1 MNESHSNRAI
11 QILASLG
18 KAIAYLT
25 LFLGSQ
31 ALVSTGFSI
40 AAALTV
46 IVETGSL
53 DLFQMLEVL
62 MAYVTPITLASNLFT
77 LVFLLLFFPLRRKNP
92 LREFQLQP
100 IPPLAAAGAVSIAP
114 VLYGAVTLVLSLLP
128 AAWMADYAQAS
139 AALNDTGLLPFLSVA
154 LAAPVVEEVIFR
166 GLIQSRLAHALPG
179 WPAVVL
185 SALLFALCHGQPVW
199 MGYAFVLGMVL
210 GIMAWRTGSILPS
223 ILTHIVFNAIGQ
235 VLSLPQL
242 AQADGLLV
250 IAVLLLIGIVACLLT
265 RKGLARLFLSSSE
278 KESDPNV

>member
-18 KAIAYLT
+18 KAIAYLA

-77 LVFLLLFFPLRRKNP
+77 LVFLLLFFPLRTKNP

-114 VLYGAVTLVLSLLP
+114 VLYGVVTLVLSLLP

-250 IAVLLLIGIVACLLT
+250 IAVLLLVGITACLLT

>member
-18 KAIAYLT
+18 KAIAYLA

-77 LVFLLLFFPLRRKNP
+77 LVFLLLFFPLRTKNP

-114 VLYGAVTLVLSLLP
+114 VLYGVVTLVLSLLP

-250 IAVLLLIGIVACLLT
+250 IAVLLFVGITACLLT

>member
-18 KAIAYLT
+18 KAIAYLA

-114 VLYGAVTLVLSLLP
+114 VLYGVVTLVLSLLP

-250 IAVLLLIGIVACLLT
+250 IAVLLLVGITACLLT

>member
-1 MNESHSNRAI
+1 MNDSHSNRAI

-18 KAIAYLT
+18 KAIAYLA

>member
-18 KAIAYLT
+18 KAIAYLA

-114 VLYGAVTLVLSLLP
+114 VLYGVVTLVLSLLP

-166 GLIQSRLAHALPG
+166 GLIQSRLALALPG

-235 VLSLPQL
+235 VLSLPQFE
-242 AQADGLLV
+242 QANGLV
-250 IAVLLLIGIVACLLT
+250 ILAVLAAAGAVACLLT
-265 RKGLARLFLSSSE
+265 RRGLAHLFLPSSE

>member
-18 KAIAYLT
+18 KAIAYLA

-114 VLYGAVTLVLSLLP
+114 VLYGVVTLVLSLLP

-242 AQADGLLV
+242 AQTNGLLV
-250 IAVLLLIGIVACLLT
+250 IAVLLLVGIMACLLT

>member
-18 KAIAYLT
+18 KAIAYLA

-77 LVFLLLFFPLRRKNP
+77 LVFLLLFFPLRTKNP

-250 IAVLLLIGIVACLLT
+250 IAVLLFVGITACLLT

>member
-18 KAIAYLT
+18 KAIAYLA

-114 VLYGAVTLVLSLLP
+114 VLYGVVTLVLSLLP

-166 GLIQSRLAHALPG
+166 GLIQSRLALALPG

-250 IAVLLLIGIVACLLT
+250 IAVLLFVGITACLLT

>member
-18 KAIAYLT
+18 KAIAYLA

-31 ALVSTGFSI
+31 TLVSTAFSI

-92 LREFQLQP
+92 LREFQLRP
-100 IPPLAAAGAVSIAP
+100 VPSPAAGAVSLAP
-114 VLYGAVTLVLSLLP
+114 LLYAAVTLALSLLP
-128 AAWMADYAQAS
+128 AAWMEDYIQAS
-139 AALNDTGLLPFLSVA
+139 STLDGTGLIPFLAIA
-154 LAAPVVEEVIFR
+154 LAAPLAEEVIFR

-210 GIMAWRTGSILPS
+210 GIMAWRADSILPS

-235 VLSLPQL
+235 VLSLPQFE
-242 AQADGLLV
+242 QANGLV
-250 IAVLLLIGIVACLLT
+250 ILAVLAAAGAVACLLT
-265 RKGLARLFLSSSE
+265 RRGLAHLFLPSSE

>member
-18 KAIAYLT
+18 KAIAYLA

-77 LVFLLLFFPLRRKNP
+77 LVFLLLFFPLRTKNP

>member
-18 KAIAYLT
+18 KAIAYLA

-235 VLSLPQL
+235 VLSLPQFE
-242 AQADGLLV
+242 QANGLV
-250 IAVLLLIGIVACLLT
+250 ILAVLAAAGAVACLLT
-265 RKGLARLFLSSSE
+265 RRGLAHLFLPSSE

>member
-18 KAIAYLT
+18 KAIAYLA

-31 ALVSTGFSI
+31 TLVSTAFSI

-250 IAVLLLIGIVACLLT
+250 IAVLLFVGITACLLT

>member
-18 KAIAYLT
+18 KAIAYLA

-31 ALVSTGFSI
+31 TLVSTAFSI

-92 LREFQLQP
+92 LREFQLRP
-100 IPPLAAAGAVSIAP
+100 VPSLAAAGAVSLAP
-114 VLYGAVTLVLSLLP
+114 LLYAAVTLALSLLP
-128 AAWMADYAQAS
+128 AAWMEDYIQAS
-139 AALNDTGLLPFLSVA
+139 STLDGTGLIPFLAIA
-154 LAAPVVEEVIFR
+154 LAAPLAEEVIFR
-166 GLIQSRLAHALPG
+166 GLIQSRLALALPG

-250 IAVLLLIGIVACLLT
+250 IAVLLFVGITACLLT

>member
-18 KAIAYLT
+18 KAIAYLA
-25 LFLGSQ
+25 LFLSSQ

-62 MAYVTPITLASNLFT
+62 MAYVTPLTLASNLFT

-100 IPPLAAAGAVSIAP
+100 IPPLTAAGAVSIAP
-114 VLYGAVTLVLSLLP
+114 VLYGVVTLVLSLLP

-250 IAVLLLIGIVACLLT
+250 IAVLLFVGITACLLT

>member
-18 KAIAYLT
+18 KAIAYLA

-53 DLFQMLEVL
+53 DLFQMLDVL

-77 LVFLLLFFPLRRKNP
+77 LVFLLLFFPLRTKNP

-250 IAVLLLIGIVACLLT
+250 IAVLLLVGITACLLT

>member
-18 KAIAYLT
+18 KAIAYLA

-77 LVFLLLFFPLRRKNP
+77 LVFLLLFFPLRTKNP

-250 IAVLLLIGIVACLLT
+250 IAVLLLVGITACLLT
-265 RKGLARLFLSSSE
+265 RKGLARL
-278 KESDPNV
+278 

>member
-18 KAIAYLT
+18 KAIAYLA

-53 DLFQMLEVL
+53 DLFQMLDVL

-77 LVFLLLFFPLRRKNP
+77 LVFLLLFFPLRTKNP

-250 IAVLLLIGIVACLLT
+250 IAVLLLVGITACLLT
-265 RKGLARLFLSSSE
+265 RKGLARLFLSTSE

>member
-18 KAIAYLT
+18 KAIAYLA

-77 LVFLLLFFPLRRKNP
+77 LVFLLLFFPLRTKNP

-114 VLYGAVTLVLSLLP
+114 VLYGVVTLVLSLLP

-166 GLIQSRLAHALPG
+166 GLIQSRLALALPG

-250 IAVLLLIGIVACLLT
+250 IAVLLFVGITACLLT

>member
-18 KAIAYLT
+18 KAIAYLA

-92 LREFQLQP
+92 LREFQLRP
-100 IPPLAAAGAVSIAP
+100 VPSLAAAGAVSLAP
-114 VLYGAVTLVLSLLP
+114 LLYAAVTLALSLLP
-128 AAWMADYAQAS
+128 AAWMEDYIQAS
-139 AALNDTGLLPFLSVA
+139 STLDGTGLIPFLAIA
-154 LAAPVVEEVIFR
+154 LAAPLAEEVIFR

-250 IAVLLLIGIVACLLT
+250 IAVLLLVGITACLLT

>member
-18 KAIAYLT
+18 KAIAYLA

-114 VLYGAVTLVLSLLP
+114 VLYGVVTLVLFLLP

-242 AQADGLLV
+242 AQTNGLLV
-250 IAVLLLIGIVACLLT
+250 IAVLLLVGITACLLT

>member
-1 MNESHSNRAI
+1 
-11 QILASLG
+11 
-18 KAIAYLT
+18 
-25 LFLGSQ
+25 
-31 ALVSTGFSI
+31 
-40 AAALTV
+40 
-46 IVETGSL
+46 
-53 DLFQMLEVL
+53 
-62 MAYVTPITLASNLFT
+62 MAYVTPIALASNLFT

-250 IAVLLLIGIVACLLT
+250 IAVLLFVGITACLLT

>member
-18 KAIAYLT
+18 KAIAYLA

-77 LVFLLLFFPLRRKNP
+77 LVFLLLFFPLRTKNP

-242 AQADGLLV
+242 AQTNGLLV

>member
-18 KAIAYLT
+18 KAIAYLA

>member
-18 KAIAYLT
+18 KAIAYLA

-77 LVFLLLFFPLRRKNP
+77 LVFLLLFFPLRTKNP

-166 GLIQSRLAHALPG
+166 GLIQSRLALALPG

-250 IAVLLLIGIVACLLT
+250 IAVLLLVGITACLLT

>member
-18 KAIAYLT
+18 KAIAYLA
-25 LFLGSQ
+25 LFLSSQ

-114 VLYGAVTLVLSLLP
+114 VLYGVVTLVLSLLP

-250 IAVLLLIGIVACLLT
+250 IAVLLFVGITACLLT

>member
-18 KAIAYLT
+18 KAIAYLA

-114 VLYGAVTLVLSLLP
+114 VLYGVVTLVLSLLP

>member
-18 KAIAYLT
+18 KAIAYLA

-114 VLYGAVTLVLSLLP
+114 VLYGVVTLVLSLLP

-250 IAVLLLIGIVACLLT
+250 IAVLLFVGITACLLT

>member
-18 KAIAYLT
+18 KAIAYLA

-77 LVFLLLFFPLRRKNP
+77 LVFLLLFFPLRTKNP

-166 GLIQSRLAHALPG
+166 GLIQSRLALALPG

-250 IAVLLLIGIVACLLT
+250 IAVLLFVGITACLLT